1 MAQQEGKYESG
12 NAVRDT
18 ILHDQT
24 GRMLKLYQ
32 EREKNRKKLAA
43 AKKEIDQETETKRK
57 FSHIE
62 TKFGGSSA
70 EVFEEEFR
78 RATVGL
84 VSVEQFREKRRR
96 VDELIRQS
104 VAEPEVVK
112 RKVVQKKCNAK
123 LSFDDE
129 EGDDED
135 DEAIEEEE
143 IEEPKNSGF
152 LGKNP
157 FVDTSFLPDEA
168 RRLAIAEKKEKLTK
182 EWIDNQEK
190 LKKQIIKVQFS
201 YWDGAGHRR
210 SIDIQKGMTVKDFLT
225 AAFKI
230 LEADF
235 PDLRGKNQN
244 GLIYIKEDLIIPT
257 YCTFY
262 DLIRSGAQGP
272 HGYLFDYEFDSQ
284 GNTTS
289 EPQTQGGNE
298 RHAGKV
304 VDRRWYERNKHVFPA
319 SKWEHYDPNKKY
331 ERAAEIGKRNSKGK
345 LGENFVGKEPET
357 VPPPTK

>member
-1 MAQQEGKYESG
+1 MSTQPPQEGKYESG

-32 EREKNRKKLAA
+32 EREKNRKKLAE
-43 AKKEIDQETETKRK
+43 AKNVIDQETATKRK
-57 FSHIE
+57 FSTID

-70 EVFEEEFR
+70 EIFEEEFR
-78 RATVGL
+78 KSTVGL

-104 VAEPEVVK
+104 INEPEVEK
-112 RKVVQKKCNAK
+112 RKVVQKKCNNK

-135 DEAIEEEE
+135 VEDEVVV
-143 IEEPKNSGF
+143 PRVMGY

-168 RRLAIAEKKEKLTK
+168 RRVAIEQQKRQLTGK
-182 EWIDNQEK
+182 WMDEQEK
-190 LKKQIIKVQFS
+190 QKEQIIKVQFS

-210 SIDIQKGMTVKDFLT
+210 AIDVAKGTTIKDFLS
-225 AAFKI
+225 AAFKM
-230 LEADF
+230 LEHDF
-235 PDLRGKNQN
+235 PDLRGKNLH

-257 YCTFY
+257 YLTFY
-262 DLIRSGAQGP
+262 DLIKSGAQGP
-272 HGYLFDYEFDSQ
+272 HGYLFDYEFDYE
-284 GNTTS
+284 GNVS
-289 EPQTQGGNE
+289 ADPQTAGGNE

-331 ERAAEIGKRNSKGK
+331 EKVTESLKKNSRGKM
-345 LGENFVGKEPET
+345 GEQVDPLAQEEK
-357 VPPPTK
+357 